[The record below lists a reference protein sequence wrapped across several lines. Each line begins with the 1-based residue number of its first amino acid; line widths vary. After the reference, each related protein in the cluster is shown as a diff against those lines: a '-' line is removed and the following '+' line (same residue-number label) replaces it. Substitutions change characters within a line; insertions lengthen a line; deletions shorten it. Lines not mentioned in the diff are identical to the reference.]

1 MESLPLE
8 LQRIIIKFIPRNDCA
23 QLIYDSKQELSL
35 KYIRKYKFG
44 KQLYID
50 RIWEYLKPTSLKT
63 IFYGGEKKLIVRN
76 SISKG
81 QYIHLNNMNILY

>member
-1 MESLPLE
+1 MESLPVE
-8 LQRIIIKFIPRNDCA
+8 LQRIIVRFIPRNDCA
-23 QLIYDSKQELSL
+23 QLIYDSKKDLSL
-35 KYIRKYKFG
+35 KYTRKYKFE

-63 IFYGGEKKLIVRN
+63 IFYGGENKIIVRN

-81 QYIHLNNMNILY
+81 QYIDLNNMNIL